1 MPPAEPA
8 LAGWGGGARV
18 RAQYIRGAGKREL
31 QAAVRRQRAVPN
43 QGAIARGMGRSYG
56 DAAQLRGGLVI
67 DTTSLR
73 GFELD
78 RARGILAA
86 EAGATLGELL
96 GAVSPAGWVLPVVPG
111 TQHVTVGGAVAADIH
126 GKNHSAVGTFGQHV
140 QSIGLLTADGELCE
154 ISPQRDG
161 ELFAATQGG
170 MGLTGVIMWAQI
182 KLAPL
187 HSAALAVDSDRVH
200 SLEEAL

>member
-78 RARGILAA
+78 RAGGILAA

-111 TQHVTVGGAVAADIH
+111 TQPGGGARRAA
-126 GKNHSAVGTFGQHV
+126 GAGRAAPRCLAGSAG
-140 QSIGLLTADGELCE
+140 
-154 ISPQRDG
+154 P
-161 ELFAATQGG
+161 AAG
-170 MGLTGVIMWAQI
+170 ARHRH
-182 KLAPL
+182 PRR
-187 HSAALAVDSDRVH
+187 AAA
-200 SLEEAL
+200 